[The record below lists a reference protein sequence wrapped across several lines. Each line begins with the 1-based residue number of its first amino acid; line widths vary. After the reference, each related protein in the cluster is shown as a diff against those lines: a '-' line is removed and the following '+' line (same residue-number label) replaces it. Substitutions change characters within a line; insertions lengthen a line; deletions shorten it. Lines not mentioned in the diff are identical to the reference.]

1 MVSDEDS
8 DGSNE
13 SLHEPQRT
21 SKKKKNASS
30 KLSQKEKRTT
40 VEIEEVRNDENV
52 MESEVEIIN
61 GESDAKSSE
70 ETEND
75 DGEDALSKTRC
86 KKLPSAHTMCDKK
99 GG

>member
-13 SLHEPQRT
+13 SLHEPQHT

-30 KLSQKEKRTT
+30 KLSWKEKRTT
-40 VEIEEVRNDENV
+40 VEIEEVRNVENV
-52 MESEVEIIN
+52 MENEVEIIN
-61 GESDAKSSE
+61 RESDAKSSE

-75 DGEDALSKTRC
+75 DGEDTVSKTHC
-86 KKLPSAHTMCDKK
+86 KKLPLAHTMCDEKEE
-99 GG
+99 